1 MPVQHLVIEQVQTYF
16 CCRVVTGL
24 SAHHGH
30 INRRTIMKAIL
41 RYLQNAYDAAA
52 QRRAA
57 SARHARTGSDAHDY
71 RLADV
76 LNFRSMSDR
85 LHM

>member
-1 MPVQHLVIEQVQTYF
+1 
-16 CCRVVTGL
+16 
-24 SAHHGH
+24 
-30 INRRTIMKAIL
+30 MKAL
-41 RYLQNAYDAAA
+41 LKYLQNAYDAAA

-57 SARHARTGSDAHDY
+57 SSNRDRSGSNARDY
-71 RLADV
+71 RLADI